1 MTVQHFSYRHPV
13 RSLNQARGIADE
25 YARATEQTIYVI
37 YEGNEF
43 YLATKEELSTFF
55 AGLPLNQI
63 RYCTEGKAS

>member
-13 RSLNQARGIADE
+13 RSLNRARGIADE
-25 YARATEQTIYVI
+25 YARATGQTIYVI

-55 AGLPLNQI
+55 VGLPLNQI
-63 RYCTEGKAS
+63 RYSTEKAS